1 MTMTGFDVFDRTLH
15 KTNVWLKEIMAELGT
30 EDRHRAYTALRATLQ
45 SLRDRLTVEEAAEL
59 GAQLPLLVRGIYYEA
74 WNPAGKPLKERHR
87 EDFLARV
94 GSHFTDQ
101 AVPLDPEIAARAVFK
116 VMSNHVSHGEIEDV
130 KHLLPEELRELWNG

>member
-45 SLRDRLTVEEAAEL
+45 SLRDRLTVEEAAEF

-74 WNPAGKPLKERHR
+74 WNPTRNPLKERHKR
-87 EDFLARV
+87 DFLARV

-101 AVPLDPEIAARAVFK
+101 AAPLDPEIAARAVFN
-116 VMSNHVSHGEIEDV
+116 VISNHVSQGEIEDV